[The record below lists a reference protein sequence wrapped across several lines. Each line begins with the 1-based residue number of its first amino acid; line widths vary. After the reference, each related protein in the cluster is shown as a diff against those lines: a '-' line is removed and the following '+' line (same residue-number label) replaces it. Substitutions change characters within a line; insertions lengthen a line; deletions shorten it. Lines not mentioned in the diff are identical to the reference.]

1 MKGDRVTKGWK
12 VVGRD
17 KSGKFVQLSRVY
29 HSKPAAD
36 QFARLADAE
45 YTDVE
50 VRTVDGD
57 DKLTRDAP

>member
-1 MKGDRVTKGWK
+1 MKGERITKGWK

-17 KSGKFVQLSRVY
+17 KDGKLVQLSRVY

-36 QFARLADAE
+36 EFARLADAD

-50 VRTVDGD
+50 VRTVEGYDRRPG
-57 DKLTRDAP
+57 T